1 MMSKT
6 NKMVLMGILV
16 SQALIL
22 HLIERMIPVPVP
34 VPGIKLGLANAI
46 SLMAIV
52 FFGTKEALVVVA
64 LRTFL
69 GSVFGGGVSA
79 FIYSLIGGCVSAL
92 AMAIMY
98 KRFRNLFSLPAI
110 SVVGAIFHNVG
121 QILVEIG
128 RAGNV
133 SLSALAERMDLDKS
147 TTSRTVDQLVRQG
160 YAHRITDD
168 NNRRFVLISLTGK
181 GREEYLGIETS
192 MDDYFERLFLCI
204 PKEKRNQVIE
214 SMSLLLE
221 AVRKN

>member
-1 MMSKT
+1 MSKT

-98 KRFRNLFSLPAI
+98 KHFRKLFSLPAI

-121 QILVEIG
+121 QILV
-128 RAGNV
+128 A
-133 SLSALAERMDLDKS
+133 SLIVQNMKLFYYLP
-147 TTSRTVDQLVRQG
+147 VL
-160 YAHRITDD
+160 
-168 NNRRFVLISLTGK
+168 LISAVITG
-181 GREEYLGIETS
+181 
-192 MDDYFERLFLCI
+192 LFI
-204 PKEKRNQVIE
+204 GF
-214 SMSLLLE
+214 
-221 AVRKN
+221 AVQYTLKPMKHILRIGSDTNVE